1 MHTVM
6 SLEMFDEI
14 LIFGALGILA
24 GLLAGMFGI
33 GGGLIIVPVL
43 IGTFSSLGFD
53 SEIIVHLSIGTAI
66 ACIIFTG
73 FSSANAHRNKNSI
86 DFIQFKPVAL
96 GIIFGAMAGALF
108 AIQIKG
114 LFLKF
119 AIALFVLMVGFQL
132 LFNIKLIS
140 KQFIPTKPKSIFAGS
155 LIGFLS
161 SILGI
166 GGGTF
171 SVPYFKASGLNLTSA
186 IGTSAACGVPIAIF
200 GSLGYVI
207 AGINKDILPPMSF
220 GYVYLP
226 AVIGV
231 SITSIFSAKYGADI
245 AHYLSQSVLRKLMA
259 SWFFIISIYMFLI

>member
-1 MHTVM
+1 M
-6 SLEMFDEI
+6 LDEI
-14 LIFGALGILA
+14 LIFSALGVIA

-43 IGTFSSLGFD
+43 IGTFTSLGFD
-53 SEIIVHLSIGTAI
+53 NEIIVHLSIGTAI
-66 ACIIFTG
+66 SCIIFTG
-73 FSSANAHRNKNSI
+73 LSSANAHKNKNSI
-86 DFIQFKPVAL
+86 DFEQFKPVGF
-96 GIIFGAMAGALF
+96 GITFGAMAGALF

-119 AIALFVLMVGFQL
+119 FIASFVLIVGFQL
-132 LFNIKLIS
+132 LFDIKITS
-140 KQFIPTKPKSIFAGS
+140 KQITPTRPKSIFAGS
-155 LIGFLS
+155 IIGFLS

-171 SVPYFKASGLNLTSA
+171 SVPYFKALGLSLTSA

-200 GSLGYVI
+200 GTLGYMI
-207 AGINKDILPPMSF
+207 AGINKDFLPMMSF

-245 AHYLSQSVLRKLMA
+245 AHYLSQKVLRNLMA
-259 SWFFIISIYMFLI
+259 TWFFIVSVYMFLI